1 MYHSWNLRK
10 LLRYIAFDMA
20 LVLAAILLTR
30 AGRQHFAAVDSA
42 GGVSL
47 PVLMY
52 HSIAPVPETQYCISG
67 NAGIRSAIFTGASLH
82 SSISG
87 RIDRLYRGYW

>member
-47 PVLMY
+47 PVLML
-52 HSIAPVPETQYCISG
+52 
-67 NAGIRSAIFTGASLH
+67 SLIH
-82 SSISG
+82 I
-87 RIDRLYRGYW
+87 

>member
-52 HSIAPVPETQYCISG
+52 HSIAP
-67 NAGIRSAIFTGASLH
+67 FTGASLH

>member
-47 PVLMY
+47 PVLMKP
-52 HSIAPVPETQYCISG
+52 SIAFLRKRWNPICNIYRSITTQQYLRK
-67 NAGIRSAIFTGASLH
+67 N
-82 SSISG
+82 
-87 RIDRLYRGYW
+87 

>member
-52 HSIAPVPETQYCISG
+52 HSIAPVPETQYWLRDVEI
-67 NAGIRSAIFTGASLH
+67 LLVQWYLMH
-82 SSISG
+82 
-87 RIDRLYRGYW
+87 W